1 MEHPFLTSGKSRIEF
16 SPENGTIRDFT
27 FDRVQ
32 LAVPASEAFSLRL
45 VNGRGDRVRIGAN
58 EFSDF
63 QWNCADGAL
72 HESWSG
78 GTTYPDLAV
87 EMTVRPGDD
96 GFFCFRTTVRHIP
109 ADMELELI
117 DAPSPAVPSDRE
129 LFCPYSEGVLANR
142 TQKTTRKPVS
152 MGGPDES
159 KDMIYPGVCQMQFL
173 ASYNAQGGLYFA
185 AADPAHTTKTV
196 DFFADGTERVRL
208 RIETAC
214 GGIPSGGE
222 YKMPF
227 ELELGGFHGDWQNA
241 CEIYRRGVS
250 SDPGMKRNFAL
261 PEWLNQSPV
270 VLIYPVRGTGR
281 IFATP
286 NRLFPYEAAL
296 PRILELGK
304 KLDST
309 IMPLLMRWDHGG
321 PWQPPWYWPPL
332 GGEEMLKH
340 FIDELHRNGH
350 LFGLYGSGTI
360 FSRKSLCS
368 DYSQE
373 ERFQSENLL
382 AHMARGPKGESH
394 SGVCADLREGCEMCI
409 ADPWC
414 RDTLREQVELAAK
427 AGVDFFQLL
436 DQNLG
441 AAAFNCYS
449 REHHHPPVPGAWQTE
464 AMRELIADLNR
475 SIRHLNSR
483 MILGTEC
490 AAAQPYIAGLPFNDL
505 RDCIALGIGRPV
517 PAYAY
522 VFHQYLNNFAGNF
535 CMSYVTIDCEKSP
548 DNLQFR
554 LAYSFSSGALLTLTL
569 RDSGEIDWGAAADW
583 SKPAPAQKPVIR
595 LVERLNRMRKRYPQ
609 YLSAGK
615 MLAPD
620 SELESGT
627 WTLHLRGDGEPLEFP
642 SVLRSRW
649 EAPDGS
655 VAEFLVNYR
664 ETPEPVTL
672 GGKHLTIPP
681 LDCVVIGPRP

>member
-1 MEHPFLTSGKSRIEF
+1 MDHPVLTSGKSRIEF
-16 SPENGTIRDFT
+16 SPENGTIRELT
-27 FDRVQ
+27 FDGATVT
-32 LAVPASEAFSLRL
+32 VPAAEAFSLRL
-45 VNGRGDRVRIGAN
+45 VNGAGDLIRIGAN
-58 EFSDF
+58 EFSEF
-63 QWNCADGAL
+63 QWEYADGAL

-96 GFFCFRTTVRHIP
+96 DFFCFRTTVRRIP
-109 ADMELELI
+109 IGVELELVK
-117 DAPSPAVPSDRE
+117 APCPSVPPDGE
-129 LFCPYSEGVLANR
+129 LLLPYSEGVLVNR
-142 TQKTTRKPVS
+142 ALKWKPKS
-152 MGGPDES
+152 MGGPGES
-159 KDMIYPGVCQMQFL
+159 GFVYPGNCQMQFL
-173 ASYNAQGGLYFA
+173 ATYNSRGGLYFA
-185 AADPAHTTKTV
+185 AADPAHTTKTI
-196 DFFADGTERVRL
+196 DLSIEESGEARL
-208 RIETAC
+208 LIETAC

-222 YKMPF
+222 YRMPF

-241 CEIYRRGVS
+241 CDIYRRGIS
-250 SDPGMKRNFAL
+250 ADPGMKRNFAL
-261 PEWLNQSPV
+261 PDWLADSPV

-296 PRILELGK
+296 PRILELAK
-304 KLDST
+304 ELDST

-340 FIDELHRNGH
+340 FIDELHRHGH
-350 LFGLYGSGTI
+350 LFGLYGSGTS

-373 ERFQSENLL
+373 ERFQKENLL
-382 AHMARGPKGESH
+382 AHMARGTKGESR
-394 SGVCADLREGCEMCI
+394 SGVCAELREGCEMCI
-409 ADPWC
+409 TETWC

-427 AGVDFFQLL
+427 ARVDFFQLF

-441 AAAFNCYS
+441 AGVFNCYS
-449 REHHHPPVPGAWQTE
+449 REHNHPPVPGAWQVE
-464 AMRELIADLNR
+464 AMREVIDDLNR
-475 SIRHLNSR
+475 SIQRLDCR

-490 AAAQPYIAGLPFNDL
+490 AAAQPYVAGLPFNDL
-505 RDCIALGIGRPV
+505 RDCFTLWCGRPV

-535 CMSYVTIDCEKSP
+535 CTSYQMIDCEKSP
-548 DNLQFR
+548 DNLQLR

-583 SKPAPAQKPVIR
+583 SKPAPAQEPVIR
-595 LVERLNRMRKRYPQ
+595 LVAALNRMRKRYPQ

-615 MLAPD
+615 MLAPE
-620 SELESGT
+620 SVLESGT
-627 WTLHLRGDGEPLEFP
+627 YTLSLKNEHGPLEFP
-642 SVLRSRW
+642 AVLRSRW

-664 ETPEPVTL
+664 ENPEPVAL
-672 GGKHLTIPP
+672 GGKRLTIPP
-681 LDCVVIGPRP
+681 LDCVAIGPRP